1 MANRVFECLDCG
13 EKFEVGPCGG
23 EDSRHGYE
31 IPCPKCGSLNKVK
44 LVEGQRHACGGANG
58 HGCGCGHHHGGQE

>member
-23 EDSRHGYE
+23 EDARHGYE

-44 LVEGQRHACGGANG
+44 LVEGQRHACGGAHG
-58 HGCGCGHHHGGQE
+58 HGCGCGHHGGGK